1 MKRKIEDIKI
11 DADKLQNE
19 LKLRSTRQRYTWIRK
34 YAGGVCTNCCDIP
47 TKRVSYDIGETKPV
61 EWCCEKCFNYRKD
74 GRGKKDIDKLL
85 S

>member
-34 YAGGVCTNCCDIP
+34 YVGGVCTNCCDIP
-47 TKRVSYDIGETKPV
+47 TKK
-61 EWCCEKCFNYRKD
+61 
-74 GRGKKDIDKLL
+74 
-85 S
+85 